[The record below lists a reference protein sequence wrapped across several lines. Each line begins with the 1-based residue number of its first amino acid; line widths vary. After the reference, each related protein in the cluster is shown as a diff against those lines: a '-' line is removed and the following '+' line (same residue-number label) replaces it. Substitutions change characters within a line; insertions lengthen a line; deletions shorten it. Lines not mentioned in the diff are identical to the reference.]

1 MGIIANDIEG
11 IADSQLY
18 ELLLDQFGSGI
29 QGRRLRS
36 EALVDVRDL
45 VIVNTQIN
53 DLSFLRFFP
62 NLVTLDVH
70 ANALESLNGLGY
82 ARKLRRLKV
91 SDNPLV
97 SIEDLQ
103 ECPRIEVLDISD
115 VTLRDVTPIAYL
127 CD

>member
-1 MGIIANDIEG
+1 MGIIANDLEG

-62 NLVTLDVH
+62 NLVTLDVL
-70 ANALESLNGLGY
+70 ANALESLNGL
-82 ARKLRRLKV
+82 
-91 SDNPLV
+91 
-97 SIEDLQ
+97 
-103 ECPRIEVLDISD
+103 
-115 VTLRDVTPIAYL
+115 
-127 CD
+127 